1 MIERQTRPTINTLH
15 VNLWGSP
22 GMGKSPVSAVLY
34 GKLKEA
40 GFEATLVQDY
50 AAELSLQGKLEWRDV
65 DTGQTREFD
74 QFLISAEQY
83 RRQSEME
90 GLVEVII
97 THSPLL
103 QQLVFAPENYYS
115 QLQHVIN
122 ELTIGWTSMDVLLAG
137 DIRSDYSSMG
147 RIKSSEQSVALQPE
161 ILEIL
166 KSDRPDFITMP
177 TEGSAQRLFE
187 IVVDKLQRQRAFSA
201 SL

>member
-1 MIERQTRPTINTLH
+1 MIERQTRRPINTLH

-40 GFEATLVQDY
+40 GFEAVLVQDY
-50 AAELSLQGKLEWRDV
+50 AAELSLQGKLEWHDIA
-65 DTGQTREFD
+65 TGETREFD

-122 ELTIGWTSMDVLLAG
+122 ELTIGWTSLDVLLAG
-137 DIRSDYSSMG
+137 DIRSNYSSMG
-147 RIKSSEQSVALQPE
+147 RIKSTEQSVALQPE

-166 KSDRPDFITMP
+166 KTGRPDFITMP
-177 TEGSAQRLFE
+177 TEGSAQRLYE
-187 IVVDKLQRQRAFSA
+187 IVIDRLQRQRAYST
-201 SL
+201 SI